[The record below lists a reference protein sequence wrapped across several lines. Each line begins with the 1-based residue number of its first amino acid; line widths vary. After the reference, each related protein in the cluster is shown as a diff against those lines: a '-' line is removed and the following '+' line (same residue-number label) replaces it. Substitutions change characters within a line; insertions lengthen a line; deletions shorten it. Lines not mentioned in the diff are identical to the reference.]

1 MKVTTFGMI
10 VFFITTFYWFDQS
23 RKEII
28 LNASKSTEIKNL
40 IDSIKTIN
48 KDKEHLK
55 EYFTASLEMNEVI
68 KNCNRC
74 KKNKFIII
82 D

>member
-55 EYFTASLEMNEVI
+55 EYFITSLEMNEVI